1 MPRPDTSRITKSL
14 RPDAL
19 DELII
24 TGYSAVSIHGIHREE
39 AEQQGSTPFKIRSIQ
54 RLVIG
59 RKILMAKKEREKYG
73 LPDRAEIIAIL
84 ERGNMKE
91 MVELLVRNILEQT
104 WDEVADEFPT
114 R

>member
-1 MPRPDTSRITKSL
+1 
-14 RPDAL
+14 
-19 DELII
+19 
-24 TGYSAVSIHGIHREE
+24 
-39 AEQQGSTPFKIRSIQ
+39 
-54 RLVIG
+54 
-59 RKILMAKKEREKYG
+59 MAKKEREKYG